1 MNSYLRKFFIW
12 FLSLLL
18 VIGVYLLYTR
28 YNGTPAID
36 IETESALS
44 EGTDNSK
51 VISETNQMG
60 EVGSVKIGPVKGGKL
75 YELDKKT
82 KQVVQEIGFEKV
94 LHIEGK
100 EWELEKP
107 TVNIYK
113 PDFKCYI
120 TAEKGKMLIQD
131 AVGRTSSKD
140 VTLSGNVVFHIVPT
154 SSGNI
159 PESFLYL
166 DDLFYKADTST
177 ISTHGPVRFVS
188 ADAQLNGKGLQLVY
202 NNKIERLE
210 YLRIK
215 HLDDLKIRTKET
227 SILSSRQDERKNGDN
242 NQAKSAGDKTNTAR
256 QTMTANTSK
265 TQGKQRKYYKC
276 ILRDNVIVETPE
288 QVIAA
293 DEMVINN
300 ILYSAGS
307 DDETQNQPAEKKT
320 SKRESIEK
328 PGSSASTKKPEQKEL
343 RNLTDTVVTCE
354 DGITITPTKNTD
366 SFETIDSGGDIGD
379 SLKSEIIQ
387 KARNRN
393 AFIARRIVYDASGGN
408 ILAGAE
414 SVLMFSVKDMEEPG
428 LNVPVEVT
436 SQKKVSFLRDKNQ
449 VIFKGDCLCSM
460 VQEKSGIQRKHTLS
474 AEKITVYLAEQGDKS
489 SASSEIKHITADGG
503 IVQLTALTKRA
514 KELLSGIQLKCAR
527 FDYDANSKSYLAAGP
542 GEIEVDNS
550 KISEP
555 NEQVSKYSLQK
566 RCYAL
571 IENFDTLEYLIDTNQ
586 IIADAQAHQIN
597 IGYAPV
603 IEAGYGLVT
612 KVNAGRVEAQLQG
625 TSEGRLEISELYATG
640 GIRYQRENIE
650 FEGSQM
656 IFDAND
662 SIVRVR
668 GNDMRPCLL
677 NGALVDG
684 IEYNIKTGKTKTKV
698 VAPGMFRLGR

>member
-28 YNGTPAID
+28 YSGTPAID

-44 EGTDNSK
+44 EGTDDSR
-51 VISETNQMG
+51 VIAETNQMG
-60 EVGSVKIGPVKGGKL
+60 EVGGVKIGSVEGGRI

-82 KQVVQEIGFEKV
+82 KKIVQEIGFEKV

-107 TVNIYK
+107 VVNIYK

-120 TAEKGKMLIQD
+120 TAEKGKMVIED
-131 AVGRTSSKD
+131 AVGRTSSED
-140 VTLSGNVVFHIVPT
+140 VTLSGNVVFRIVPT
-154 SSGNI
+154 GSSNV

-166 DDLFYKADTST
+166 DDLFYKAETST
-177 ISTHGPVRFVS
+177 ISTPGPVRFVS
-188 ADAQLNGKGLQLVY
+188 ADARLNGKGLELVY
-202 NNKIERLE
+202 NNQTERLE

-215 HLDDLKIRTKET
+215 HLDDLQIRTKET

-242 NQAKSAGDKTNTAR
+242 NQAKSTGDKANTAR
-256 QTMTANTSK
+256 QTMAANK
-265 TQGKQRKYYKC
+265 TQGKQRQYYKC

-307 DDETQNQPAEKKT
+307 DDETQNQPAEEKT
-320 SKRESIEK
+320 SNSKSIEK
-328 PGSSASTKKPEQKEL
+328 VSSSASMKKAEQKEG

-354 DGITITPTKNTD
+354 DGITITQTKNTD
-366 SFETIDSGGDIGD
+366 SFATIDSGGNIVD
-379 SLKSEIIQ
+379 LRKAEIIQ
-387 KARNRN
+387 KARNRTT
-393 AFIARRIVYDASGGN
+393 FITRRIVYDASAGDT
-408 ILAGAE
+408 LARGK
-414 SVLMFSVKDMEEPG
+414 SVLRFYVKGIEDAASD
-428 LNVPVEVT
+428 VPVEVT
-436 SQKKVSFLRDKNQ
+436 SQEKVSFLRDKNQ
-449 VIFKGDCLCSM
+449 VIFKGDCLCSILE
-460 VQEKSGIQRKHTLS
+460 EKSGIQRKHTLS
-474 AEKITVYLAEQGDKS
+474 AEKITVYLVEQGDKS
-489 SASSEIKHITADGG
+489 SSSSEIKHITADGG
-503 IVQLTALTKRA
+503 IVQLTTVKKKAE
-514 KELLSGIQLKCAR
+514 ELLSGIQLKCAR
-527 FDYDANSKSYLAAGP
+527 FDYDVNSKSYLAAGP
-542 GEIEVDNS
+542 GAIEVDNS

-555 NEQVSKYSLQK
+555 DEEVGKYSLRK

-571 IENFDTLEYLIDTNQ
+571 IENFDTLKYLMDTNR
-586 IIADAQAHQIN
+586 IIADAQAQQIN

-603 IEAGYGLVT
+603 IETGYGPVT

-625 TSEGRLEISELYATG
+625 TSEGRLEISELYATR
-640 GIRYQRENIE
+640 GIRCQREDIE

-662 SIVRVR
+662 SIVRAR

>member
-28 YNGTPAID
+28 YSGTPAID
-36 IETESALS
+36 IETKSALS
-44 EGTDNSK
+44 EGAADSN
-51 VISETNQMG
+51 VIAETNRMG
-60 EVGSVKIGPVKGGKL
+60 EVGGVKIGSVEGGRI
-75 YELDKKT
+75 YELDKET
-82 KQVVQEIGFEKV
+82 KEIVQEIGFEKV

-107 TVNIYK
+107 IVNIYK

-120 TAEKGKMLIQD
+120 TAEKGKMVIED
-131 AVGRTSSKD
+131 AVGRPSSKD
-140 VTLSGNVVFHIVPT
+140 VTLTGNVVFHIVPT
-154 SSGNI
+154 DSSNI

-166 DDLFYKADTST
+166 DDLFYKAETST
-177 ISTHGPVRFVS
+177 ISTPGPVRFVS
-188 ADAQLNGKGLQLVY
+188 ADARLSGKGLKLVY

-215 HLDDLKIRTKET
+215 HLDDLRIRTKET
-227 SILSSRQDERKNGDN
+227 SILSSRQDEKKNSDN
-242 NQAKSAGDKTNTAR
+242 NQAKTSGDKTNTAR
-256 QTMTANTSK
+256 QTMPADTSK

-276 ILRDNVIVETPE
+276 ILRDNVIVETPG

-307 DDETQNQPAEKKT
+307 DTETQNQPAEEKA
-320 SKRESIEK
+320 SNGENIEK
-328 PGSSASTKKPEQKEL
+328 VSSSASTKKPEQKED
-343 RNLTDTVVTCE
+343 RNLTGTIVTCD
-354 DGITITPTKNTD
+354 DGITIAPTKNTD
-366 SFETIDSGGDIGD
+366 SFATIDSGGDIGD
-379 SLKSEIIQ
+379 SRKAEIIQ
-387 KARNRN
+387 KARNRT
-393 AFIARRIVYDASGGN
+393 AFIARRVVYDASAGDT
-408 ILAGAE
+408 LARGK
-414 SVLMFSVKDMEEPG
+414 SVLRFYVKDIEDAASD
-428 LNVPVEVT
+428 VPVEVT
-436 SQKKVSFLRDKNQ
+436 SQEKVSFLRDKNQ

-460 VQEKSGIQRKHTLS
+460 VQEKSGIQRKDTLS
-474 AEKITVYLAEQGDKS
+474 AEKITVYLAEQDDKS
-489 SASSEIKHITADGG
+489 SSSSEIKHITADGG
-503 IVQLTALTKRA
+503 IVQLTTVKKRA
-514 KELLSGIQLKCAR
+514 EELLGGVQLKCAR

-542 GEIEVDNS
+542 GAIEVDNS

-555 NEQVSKYSLQK
+555 DEEVNKYSLRK

-571 IENFDTLEYLIDTNQ
+571 IENFDTLEYLMDTNR
-586 IIADAQAHQIN
+586 IIANTQTQQIN

-603 IEAGYGLVT
+603 IEAGYGPVT

-662 SIVRVR
+662 SIVRAR